1 MGITALRRRDYLRA
15 VLAQAQHSGDAVAPW
30 RSLAGELGGVE
41 EHFVDEDELLVE
53 LHQEWLRALVARLH
67 RGEIVAQRSVAN
79 VRDLYDEVCADN
91 PTLRGILDANRA
103 QPSLWEPTDRE
114 HAMLAR
120 IAGLVADDTSF
131 VDAAVLGR
139 ALIMQRIPM
148 QRGALV

>member
-15 VLAQAQHSGDAVAPW
+15 VLAQAQHDGDVVAPW
-30 RSLAGELGGVE
+30 RSMTAELGEVE
-41 EHFVDEDELLVE
+41 QHFVDEGELLVE
-53 LHQEWLRALVARLH
+53 LHQEWLRALVGRLH
-67 RGEIVAQRSVAN
+67 RGEIVAQRSIGN

-103 QPSLWEPTDRE
+103 RPELWEPTDRE

-120 IAGLVADDTSF
+120 IAGLVPDDTSF